1 MPSTQP
7 VVEMLLIATT
17 PTTAQLNPNQVEQIA
32 KQSSNPSSSR
42 SDSGLLNYV
51 SVSKESHLRPRA
63 KRLYRVANRL
73 FRANR
78 RLKA

>member
-32 KQSSNPSSSR
+32 KQSSNPIKYT
-42 SDSGLLNYV
+42 N
-51 SVSKESHLRPRA
+51 
-63 KRLYRVANRL
+63 
-73 FRANR
+73 FQ
-78 RLKA
+78 